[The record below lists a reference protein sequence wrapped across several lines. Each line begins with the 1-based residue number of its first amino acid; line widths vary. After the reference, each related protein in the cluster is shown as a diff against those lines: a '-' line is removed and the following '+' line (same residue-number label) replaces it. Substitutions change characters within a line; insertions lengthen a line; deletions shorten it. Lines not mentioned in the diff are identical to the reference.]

1 MRAVSFSRA
10 NSSSVDANS
19 PAFIVKSYTR
29 IVARHGRSAT
39 GPNVLRRSGTLNS
52 SLPSI
57 ARRMRPPARVTTSS
71 KTRPSWTAGGW
82 PRRLAFARTPPPEK
96 TDPSAPSN
104 P

>member
-1 MRAVSFSRA
+1 MRAAFLSRA
-10 NSSSVDANS
+10 NTSATGANS
-19 PAFIVKSYTR
+19 PAFTVKSYTR

-71 KTRPSWTAGGW
+71 KMRPSWTAG
-82 PRRLAFARTPPPEK
+82 
-96 TDPSAPSN
+96 D
-104 P
+104 